1 MNARRFGLVGWGVA
15 AVLAASWG
23 ALWVGGMR
31 LNTSASIPTG
41 LWRERPMS
49 RPVQRGDLVAICPE
63 ASRIFNLAK
72 SRGYLENGWCAGR
85 LEVMFKPVAA
95 VAGDVVVVNSTGITV
110 NGLPIAHSA
119 ALPTDSE
126 RRPLPAQPP
135 GVYVVGP
142 AEVWL
147 ISDWNEHS
155 FDSRYFGAIA
165 TRHIRGLLKPWALD
179 RPHGSRVDGE
189 SSSS

>member
-1 MNARRFGLVGWGVA
+1 MTSRRFGLAGWRM
-15 AVLAASWG
+15 AVMLAASWG
-23 ALWVGGMR
+23 ALWVWGMR

-41 LWRERPMS
+41 LWREQAINRPI
-49 RPVQRGDLVAICPE
+49 QRGDVVAICPE
-63 ASRIFNLAK
+63 ASAIFRLAK

-95 VAGDVVVVNSTGITV
+95 IAGDVVVVNLTGITV
-110 NGLPIAHSA
+110 NGVTIAHSA
-119 ALPTDSE
+119 ALPADSQ

-142 AEVWL
+142 AEAWL

-165 TRHIRGLLKPWALD
+165 TRNIRGLLKPWALD
-179 RPHGSRVDGE
+179 RPRGSRVDGE
-189 SSSS
+189 S

>member
-1 MNARRFGLVGWGVA
+1 MSSRQIGIVGWGT
-15 AVLAASWG
+15 AVMLAASWG
-23 ALWVGGMR
+23 ALWVWGMR

-41 LWRERPMS
+41 LWREQAINRPI
-49 RPVQRGDLVAICPE
+49 QRGDVVAICPE
-63 ASRIFNLAK
+63 ASAIFRLAK

-95 VAGDVVVVNSTGITV
+95 IAGDVVVVNPMGITV

-119 ALPTDSE
+119 ALPADSE
-126 RRPLPAQPP
+126 LRPLPAQLH

-165 TRHIRGLLKPWALD
+165 TRNIRGLLKSWALD
-179 RPHGSRVDGE
+179 RPRGSRVDGE
-189 SSSS
+189 S

>member
-1 MNARRFGLVGWGVA
+1 VSARRVGFVGWGVA
-15 AVLAASWG
+15 AMLAVGWG
-23 ALWVGGMR
+23 TLWVWGMR
-31 LNTSASIPTG
+31 LNTSASIPLG
-41 LWRERPMS
+41 LWRERALD
-49 RPVQRGDLVAICPE
+49 RPIQRGDVVAICPE
-63 ASRIFNLAK
+63 ASATFRLAK

-95 VAGDVVVVNSTGITV
+95 IAGDVVVVNPMGITV

-119 ALPTDSE
+119 ALPADSE
-126 RRPLPAQPP
+126 LRPLPAPPP

-165 TRHIRGLLKPWALD
+165 TRNIRGLLKPWALE
-179 RPHGSRVDGE
+179 RPRGSRVDGE
-189 SSSS
+189 S